1 MNERKG
7 ESARMKIRKTGKRG
21 VALMLGM
28 ICMVITLTSCKRQNE
43 EEAFVNRIG
52 YALNTQIEITIYG
65 TDNEQLITDCFT
77 LCAQYEKMFSRTM
90 ENSDISLLNEKGEQA
105 VSDETAELLQ
115 KGLYYSELSKGA
127 FDITIEPVSSL
138 WDFTSG
144 ENELPDSALIKERL
158 PHIDYRKVHLKDN
171 FVSLEKG
178 MGIDLGA
185 IAKGYI
191 ADRLKEYLQD
201 KGVESAYI
209 NLGGNVL
216 CIGNKLSGE
225 DFVIGIR
232 NPKSSAGEPIVG
244 VSVSD
249 KSVVTSGTYER
260 YIVVDG
266 KKYHHILNPKTG
278 YSYENGLDSV
288 TIISEKSVDG
298 DGLSTTCFALGL
310 EEGIELIDSIDNVWA
325 MFIDQDGNI
334 TYSEGFKENIPCKE
348 Y

>member
-1 MNERKG
+1 
-7 ESARMKIRKTGKRG
+7 MKRTKRIKRIKRR
-21 VALMLGM
+21 VTLVLGI
-28 ICMVITLTSCKRQNE
+28 ICTAIAITSCRE
-43 EEAFVNRIG
+43 EKKEENFVNRIG

-65 TDNEQLITDCFT
+65 TDDEQLITDCFA
-77 LCAQYEKMFSRTM
+77 LCTKYEKLFSRTM
-90 ENSDISLLNEKGEQA
+90 ENSEISLLNEKGEQI
-105 VSDETAELLQ
+105 VSDETVELLQ

-144 ENELPDSALIKERL
+144 KNELPDSELIKNGL
-158 PHIDYRKVHLKDN
+158 QYIDYKKVCLKEN
-171 FVSLEKG
+171 KVSFDKG

-191 ADRLKEYLQD
+191 ADRLKEYLQSQ
-201 KGVESAYI
+201 GVKSAYI

-216 CIGNKLSGE
+216 CIGGKLSGE
-225 DFVIGIR
+225 DFAIGIR
-232 NPKSSAGEPIVG
+232 DPKSSANKPIVG
-244 VSVSD
+244 VLVSD

-278 YSYENGLDSV
+278 YSCENDLDSV

-310 EEGIELIDSIDNVWA
+310 EEGVKLIDSIDNVWA
-325 MFIDQDGNI
+325 MFIDKDGNI
-334 TYSEGFKENIPCKE
+334 TYTEGFKENIPCKE

>member
-1 MNERKG
+1 
-7 ESARMKIRKTGKRG
+7 MKIRKRV
-21 VALMLGM
+21 VAFVLGM
-28 ICMVITLTSCKRQNE
+28 ICTGITITSCGRENE
-43 EEAFVNRIG
+43 KESFVNRIG

-65 TDNEQLITDCFT
+65 TDDEQLITDCFT
-77 LCAQYEKMFSRTM
+77 LCTKYERMFSRTIK
-90 ENSDISLLNEKGEQA
+90 NSEISLLNETGEQI
-105 VSDETAELLQ
+105 VSDETAELLK
-115 KGLYYSELSKGA
+115 KGLYYSELSNGA

-144 ENELPDSALIKERL
+144 RNELPDPKLIEDHL
-158 PHIDYRKVHLKDN
+158 QYIDYKKVHLEDSC
-171 FVSLEKG
+171 VSLEKE

-216 CIGNKLSGE
+216 CIGSKLSGE

-232 NPKSSAGEPIVG
+232 NPKGSVNDPVVG

-278 YSYENGLDSV
+278 YSYENDLDSV

-310 EEGIELIDSIDNVWA
+310 EDGIKLIDSIDNVWA
-325 MFIDQDGNI
+325 IFIDRNGNI
-334 TYSEGFKENIPCKE
+334 TYSEGFQENIPCKE